1 MNIQHEYHVNLC
13 ESIQYLLNHNILIQ
27 LTSLRQGKRTKTP
40 TVLRAEDLTILSSSE
55 VRPSIKVI
63 HRTFLS
69 TYKWKEW
76 ILQEN
81 KVHCAYCRN
90 SLLKLKEKK
99 FSHFALKKTH
109 IHLWPNNEI
118 KIGSKKI

>member
-81 KVHCAYCRN
+81 KVHCAHCRN
-90 SLLKLKEKK
+90 SLLKKRNFGIL
-99 FSHFALKKTH
+99 LKKTH